1 MKFKEFCD
9 SDYLLK
15 GYYEELYMAML
26 VNEYPRDDIDRFYDI
41 AVVMR
46 SFTSRIR
53 RVLAEQ
59 RKIKKKKERMN

>member
-15 GYYEELYMAML
+15 GYYDELYGAML

-41 AVVMR
+41 AVLMR

-53 RVLAEQ
+53 RVLVEQ
-59 RKIKKKKERMN
+59 RKIKNKKERMN